1 MIPNRRVS
9 ASPAEAATP
18 AAARRGSAPPPRAP
32 SAPPRN
38 TRSAA
43 PPANVRVTP
52 APGTASEPVEGRP
65 RRRSDLGVGLRRW
78 LTGRL
83 ALLRAR
89 LETPLRTAGRALVVL
104 ACVAGSVAVA
114 RLVERHV
121 RTSPAFATREIRIE
135 GRARLTEREVL
146 EASGLA
152 LGRNAFETGPEQ
164 AAERL
169 RDHPWIASAHVERRL
184 PGNFVVKLRE
194 RRAVAVLSLGALY
207 LVAED
212 GAVFKRVAVGDPVDL
227 PVVTGVERE
236 RFTADRAWRTSLLL
250 EVVALLHAY
259 REAGLQRSTP
269 VGEVHVEPDG
279 GLSLYVGG
287 DALHARLGRAPFREK
302 LSRLR
307 RVLDRLAQ
315 EKQEAAYVY
324 LDNVRHPD
332 RVTVRLVGDPLSDV
346 AAPPATNSPSATN

>member
-1 MIPNRRVS
+1 M
-9 ASPAEAATP
+9 
-18 AAARRGSAPPPRAP
+18 
-32 SAPPRN
+32 PRN
-38 TRSAA
+38 TRTAPPSNTRLTPTPNAPAA
-43 PPANVRVTP
+43 PSTPSVRRMS
-52 APGTASEPVEGRP
+52 G
-65 RRRSDLGVGLRRW
+65 LGSSLRR
-78 LTGRL
+78 TL
-83 ALLRAR
+83 AEHFAA
-89 LETPLRTAGRALVVL
+89 LRTRIDRPVRAAGRALVVL

-146 EASGLA
+146 EAAGLA
-152 LGRNAFETGPEQ
+152 IGRNAFETGPEQ

-184 PGNFVVKLRE
+184 PGHFVVKVRE
-194 RRAVAVLSLGALY
+194 RRAVAVLALGALY
-207 LVAED
+207 LVSED
-212 GAVFKRVAVGDPVDL
+212 GAVFKRVTAGDPVDL
-227 PVVTGVERE
+227 PVITGVERE

-250 EVVALLHAY
+250 EVVALLHSY

-315 EKQEAAYVY
+315 DKQQAAYVY

-332 RVTVRLVGDPLSDV
+332 RVTVRLVGDPLAG
-346 AAPPATNSPSATN
+346 AAPVPGPTPVSAAN

>member
-1 MIPNRRVS
+1 VRVAPVQRVPS
-9 ASPAEAATP
+9 GPAEAP
-18 AAARRGSAPPPRAP
+18 ARRRGGL
-32 SAPPRN
+32 
-38 TRSAA
+38 
-43 PPANVRVTP
+43 VT
-52 APGTASEPVEGRP
+52 V
-65 RRRSDLGVGLRRW
+65 VRRW
-78 LTGRL
+78 LSGR
-83 ALLRAR
+83 AARVRAR
-89 LETPLRTAGRALVVL
+89 LEAPLRAAGRALVVL
-104 ACVAGSVAVA
+104 ACVAGCVAVA

-121 RTSPAFATREIRIE
+121 RTSPAFATREIRVE
-135 GRARLTEREVL
+135 GRSRLTEREVI
-146 EASGLA
+146 EAAGLA
-152 LGRNAFETGPEQ
+152 VGRNAFDMGPEQ

-184 PGNFVVKLRE
+184 PGSFVVKLRE
-194 RRAVAVLSLGALY
+194 RRAVAVLALGALY

-227 PVVTGVERE
+227 PVVTGIERE
-236 RFTADRAWRTSLLL
+236 RFTTDRAWRTSLLL
-250 EVVALLHAY
+250 EVVALLHSY

-315 EKQEAAYVY
+315 DKQQAAYVY

-332 RVTVRLVGDPLSDV
+332 RVTVRLVGDPLSG
-346 AAPPATNSPSATN
+346 AAPEPTPAPASATN

>member
-1 MIPNRRVS
+1 MTPNRRVS
-9 ASPAEAATP
+9 ASPGEAATP
-18 AAARRGSAPPPRAP
+18 AAARRGSAPLPRAQ

-65 RRRSDLGVGLRRW
+65 RRRSDLGVGLHRW

-164 AAERL
+164 AADRL

-194 RRAVAVLSLGALY
+194 RRAVGGEALSLDAGD
-207 LVAED
+207 D
-212 GAVFKRVAVGDPVDL
+212 GQIDGI
-227 PVVTGVERE
+227 
-236 RFTADRAWRTSLLL
+236 ADRAWRTSLLL

-315 EKQEAAYVY
+315 DKQEAAYVY

-346 AAPPATNSPSATN
+346 AAAPAVGAPSAAN